1 MNQVYDKVK
10 KCFDILKDKTDF
22 KPKVGIILGSGLGD
36 FANQIQVKAEVSY
49 NDIEGFPVS
58 TVAGHAG
65 KFIFGYLGDVP
76 VMCMKGRVHYYEGY
90 AMSDVVLPIRLM
102 YLMGV
107 RTIML
112 TNAAGGIGEG
122 FNAGDLM
129 MITDQIAC
137 FVPNPL
143 IGPNN
148 EEFGA
153 RFPDM
158 SNIYNRDLQDIIR
171 SVAAKHNIPIKE
183 GVYVQFTGPSY
194 ESPAE
199 IRMLKALG
207 AGAVGMST
215 AVEAIVA
222 NHLGMKIC
230 GISCISNL
238 AAGLSDAP
246 LSHKEVQEAADK
258 AAPLFKELVKEVII
272 NIPSEDLDTY
282 EFIESGTEKKVN

>member
-1 MNQVYDKVK
+1 MNPVYDKVE
-10 KCFDILKDKTDF
+10 KCFEILRSKTDF
-22 KPKVGIILGSGLGD
+22 SPKVGIILGSGLGD
-36 FANQIQVKAEVSY
+36 FANQIQVEVEVPY
-49 NDIEGFPVS
+49 NEIEGFPVS

-76 VMCMKGRVHYYEGY
+76 IMCMKGRVHYYEGY
-90 AMSDVVLPIRLM
+90 AMTDVVLPIRLM

-107 RTIML
+107 RNLLL
-112 TNAAGGIGEG
+112 TNVAGGIGEG
-122 FNAGDLM
+122 FKAGDLM

-143 IGPNN
+143 IGPND
-148 EEFGA
+148 EEYGA

-158 SNIYNRDLQDIIR
+158 SEIYNRDLQAVIR
-171 SVAAKHNIPIKE
+171 NAAAKHNVPIKE
-183 GVYVQFTGPSY
+183 GIYVQLTGPSY

-215 AVEAIVA
+215 TVEAIVA

-238 AAGLSDAP
+238 AAGLSETP

-258 AAPLFKELVKEVII
+258 VAPLFQKLVKEIVLTM
-272 NIPSEDLDTY
+272 PLED
-282 EFIESGTEKKVN
+282 

>member
-1 MNQVYDKVK
+1 MNQVYKKVE
-10 KCFDILKDKTDF
+10 KCFEVLRSKTDF
-22 KPKVGIILGSGLGD
+22 VPQVGIILGSGLGD
-36 FANQIQVKAEVSY
+36 FANHIQVEAEVSY
-49 NDIEGFPVS
+49 NDIDGFPVS

-90 AMSDVVLPIRLM
+90 AMPDVVLPIRLM
-102 YLMGV
+102 YMMGV
-107 RTIML
+107 RTLLL

-122 FNAGDLM
+122 FQAGDLM

-143 IGPNN
+143 IGPND
-148 EEFGA
+148 EKYGP

-158 SNIYNRDLQDIIR
+158 SEIYNRDLQDVIR
-171 SVAAKHNIPIKE
+171 NSAAKYEIPLKE
-183 GVYVQFTGPSY
+183 GVYVQLTGPSY

-215 AVEAIVA
+215 TVEAIVA

-238 AAGLSDAP
+238 AAGLSETP

-258 AAPLFKELVKEVII
+258 AAPLFQKLVKEII
-272 NIPSEDLDTY
+272 ATLPKNE
-282 EFIESGTEKKVN
+282 

>member
-1 MNQVYDKVK
+1 MCGVKSMNFVYEKVE
-10 KCFDILKDKTDF
+10 KCYEVLRNKTDF
-22 KPKVGIILGSGLGD
+22 IPKVGIILGSGLGD
-36 FANQIQVKAEVSY
+36 FANQIKVEAEVSY
-49 NDIEGFPVS
+49 NEIEGFPVS

-65 KFIFGYLGDVP
+65 KFIFGYLDDVP

-90 AMSDVVLPIRLM
+90 AMTDVVLPIRLM
-102 YLMGV
+102 YMMGV
-107 RTIML
+107 RTLLL

-122 FNAGDLM
+122 FQAGDLM

-143 IGPNN
+143 IGPN
-148 EEFGA
+148 EEKYGA

-158 SNIYNRDLQDIIR
+158 SEIYNRELQAVIR
-171 SVAAKHNIPIKE
+171 KAAAKHDIPIKE

-215 AVEAIVA
+215 TVEAIVA

-238 AAGLSDAP
+238 AAGLSQTP

-258 AAPLFKELVKEVII
+258 AAPLFQKLVKEVILTL
-272 NIPSEDLDTY
+272 PLED
-282 EFIESGTEKKVN
+282 

>member
-1 MNQVYDKVK
+1 MNQVYEKVE
-10 KCFDILKDKTDF
+10 KCFEVLRKMTDF
-22 KPKVGIILGSGLGD
+22 APTVGIVLGSGLGD
-36 FANQIQVKAEVSY
+36 FANHIRVETEVAY
-49 NDIEGFPVS
+49 QEIDGFPVS

-65 KFIFGYLGDVP
+65 KFIFGYLDDTP

-102 YLMGV
+102 YRMGV
-107 RTIML
+107 RTLLL

-122 FNAGDLM
+122 FQAGDFM
-129 MITDQIAC
+129 MLTDQIAC

-143 IGPNN
+143 IGPN
-148 EEFGA
+148 EETFGP

-158 SNIYNRDLQDIIR
+158 SEIYDRTLQEVIR
-171 SVAAKHNIPIKE
+171 RAAAKYEIPLKE
-183 GVYVQFTGPSY
+183 GVYVQLTGPSY

-215 AVEAIVA
+215 AVEAITA
-222 NHLGMKIC
+222 RHHGMRVC

-238 AAGLSDAP
+238 AAGINANP
-246 LSHKEVQEAADK
+246 LSHREVQEAADK
-258 AAPLFKELVKEVII
+258 AAPLFEKLVKEVIAT
-272 NIPSEDLDTY
+272 IPD
-282 EFIESGTEKKVN
+282 NA

>member
-1 MNQVYDKVK
+1 MEDNGGVSRMNPVYDKVEN
-10 KCFDILKDKTDF
+10 CFKVLRSKTDF
-22 KPKVGIILGSGLGD
+22 MPKVGIILGSGLGD
-36 FANQIQVKAEVSY
+36 FANQIQVVAEVPY
-49 NDIEGFPVS
+49 NEIEGFPIS

-90 AMSDVVLPIRLM
+90 SMTDVVLPIRLM

-107 RTIML
+107 RNLLL

-122 FNAGDLM
+122 FKAGDLM

-143 IGPNN
+143 IGPND
-148 EEFGA
+148 EKYGA

-158 SNIYNRDLQDIIR
+158 SEIYNRDLQDVIR
-171 SVAAKHNIPIKE
+171 NAAAKHNVPLQE
-183 GVYVQFTGPSY
+183 GIYVQLTGPSY

-215 AVEAIVA
+215 TVEAIVA

-238 AAGLSDAP
+238 AAGLSATP

-258 AAPLFKELVKEVII
+258 AAPLFQALVKEII
-272 NIPSEDLDTY
+272 LTMPLED
-282 EFIESGTEKKVN
+282 

>member
-1 MNQVYDKVK
+1 MNPVYDKVAR
-10 KCFDILKDKTDF
+10 CYEVLRSKTDF
-22 KPKVGIILGSGLGD
+22 VPKVGIILGSGLGD
-36 FANQIQVKAEVSY
+36 FANHIQVVTEVPY
-49 NDIEGFPVS
+49 NEIEGFPVS

-65 KFIFGYLGDVP
+65 KFIFGYLADVP

-90 AMSDVVLPIRLM
+90 AMTDVVLPIRLM
-102 YLMGV
+102 YMMGV
-107 RTIML
+107 RNLLL

-122 FNAGDLM
+122 FKAGDLM

-143 IGPNN
+143 IGPND
-148 EEFGA
+148 EKYGP

-158 SNIYNRDLQDIIR
+158 SEIYNRDLQDIIR
-171 SVAAKHNIPIKE
+171 KAAVKHEVPLKE
-183 GVYVQFTGPSY
+183 GVYVQLTGPSY

-215 AVEAIVA
+215 TVEAIVA

-238 AAGLSDAP
+238 AAGLSETP

-258 AAPLFKELVKEVII
+258 AAPLFQKLVKEIVLTM
-272 NIPSEDLDTY
+272 PLED
-282 EFIESGTEKKVN
+282 

>member
-1 MNQVYDKVK
+1 MNPVYDKVE
-10 KCFDILKDKTDF
+10 KCYEVLRSKTDF
-22 KPKVGIILGSGLGD
+22 VPKVGIILGSGLGD
-36 FANQIQVKAEVSY
+36 FANQIRVESEVPY
-49 NDIEGFPVS
+49 NEIAGFPVS

-90 AMSDVVLPIRLM
+90 AMTDVVLPIRLM
-102 YLMGV
+102 YMMGV
-107 RTIML
+107 RNLLL
-112 TNAAGGIGEG
+112 TNAAGGIGDG
-122 FNAGDLM
+122 FKAGDLM

-143 IGPNN
+143 IGPND
-148 EEFGA
+148 EKYGP

-158 SNIYNRDLQDIIR
+158 SAIYNRDLQDVIR
-171 SVAAKHNIPIKE
+171 SAAAKHNVPIKE
-183 GVYVQFTGPSY
+183 GVYVQLTGPSY

-215 AVEAIVA
+215 TVEAIVA

-238 AAGLSDAP
+238 AAGLSDTP

-258 AAPLFKELVKEVII
+258 AAPLFQKLVKEII
-272 NIPSEDLDTY
+272 MTMPLE
-282 EFIESGTEKKVN
+282 G

>member
-1 MNQVYDKVK
+1 MNPVYDKVE
-10 KCFDILKDKTDF
+10 KCFEILRSKTDF
-22 KPKVGIILGSGLGD
+22 SPKVGIILGSGLGD
-36 FANQIQVKAEVSY
+36 FANQIQVEVEVPY
-49 NDIEGFPVS
+49 NEIEGFPVS

-76 VMCMKGRVHYYEGY
+76 IMCMKGRVHYYEGY
-90 AMSDVVLPIRLM
+90 AMTDVVLPIRLM

-107 RTIML
+107 RNLLL

-122 FNAGDLM
+122 FKAGDLM

-143 IGPNN
+143 IGPND
-148 EEFGA
+148 EKYGA

-158 SNIYNRDLQDIIR
+158 SENYNRDLQAVIR
-171 SVAAKHNIPIKE
+171 NAAAKHNVPIKE
-183 GVYVQFTGPSY
+183 GIYVQLTGPSY

-215 AVEAIVA
+215 TVEAIVA

-238 AAGLSDAP
+238 AAGLSETP

-258 AAPLFKELVKEVII
+258 VAPLFQKLVKEIVLTM
-272 NIPSEDLDTY
+272 PLED
-282 EFIESGTEKKVN
+282 

>member
-1 MNQVYDKVK
+1 MNQVYGKVE
-10 KCFDILKDKTDF
+10 KCFDILKDRTDF

-107 RTIML
+107 RILML

-143 IGPNN
+143 IGPND
-148 EEFGA
+148 EEYGA

-158 SNIYNRDLQDIIR
+158 SNIYNRTLQEIIR

-183 GVYVQFTGPSY
+183 GVYVQLTGPSY

-199 IRMLKALG
+199 IRMLKAFG

-238 AAGLSDAP
+238 AAGLSDSP

-258 AAPLFKELVKEVII
+258 AAPLFQKLVKEVILS
-272 NIPSEDLDTY
+272 IPSEDLQ
-282 EFIESGTEKKVN
+282 KV

>member
-1 MNQVYDKVK
+1 MNPVYDKVAR
-10 KCFDILKDKTDF
+10 CYEVLRSKTDF
-22 KPKVGIILGSGLGD
+22 VPKVGIILGSGLGD
-36 FANQIQVKAEVSY
+36 FANHIQVTAEVPY
-49 NDIEGFPVS
+49 NEIEGFPVS

-65 KFIFGYLGDVP
+65 KFIFGYLADVP

-90 AMSDVVLPIRLM
+90 AMTDVVLPIRLM
-102 YLMGV
+102 YMMGV
-107 RTIML
+107 RNLLL

-122 FNAGDLM
+122 FKAGDLM

-143 IGPNN
+143 IGPND
-148 EEFGA
+148 EKYGP

-158 SNIYNRDLQDIIR
+158 SEIYNRDLQDIIR
-171 SVAAKHNIPIKE
+171 KAAVKHEVPLKE
-183 GVYVQFTGPSY
+183 GVYVQLTGPSY

-215 AVEAIVA
+215 TVEAIVA

-238 AAGLSDAP
+238 AAGLSETP

-258 AAPLFKELVKEVII
+258 AAPLFQKLVKEIVLTM
-272 NIPSEDLDTY
+272 PLED
-282 EFIESGTEKKVN
+282 

>member
-1 MNQVYDKVK
+1 MNPVYDKVE
-10 KCFDILKDKTDF
+10 KCFEVLRSKTDLV
-22 KPKVGIILGSGLGD
+22 PKVGIILGSGLGD
-36 FANQIQVKAEVSY
+36 FANQIQVEAEIPY
-49 NDIEGFPVS
+49 NEIEGFPIS

-90 AMSDVVLPIRLM
+90 AMTDVVLPIRLM

-107 RTIML
+107 RNLLL

-122 FNAGDLM
+122 FKAGDLM

-143 IGPNN
+143 IGPND
-148 EEFGA
+148 EKYGA

-158 SNIYNRDLQDIIR
+158 SEIYNRDLQDVIR
-171 SVAAKHNIPIKE
+171 NAAAKHNVSLQE
-183 GVYVQFTGPSY
+183 GVYVQLTGPSY

-215 AVEAIVA
+215 TVEAIVA

-238 AAGLSDAP
+238 AAGLSETP

-258 AAPLFKELVKEVII
+258 AAPLFQKLVKEII
-272 NIPSEDLDTY
+272 LTMPLED
-282 EFIESGTEKKVN
+282 

>member
-1 MNQVYDKVK
+1 MNQVYEKVE
-10 KCFDILKDKTDF
+10 KCFNILKDRTDF

-65 KFIFGYLGDVP
+65 KFIFGYLDDVP
-76 VMCMKGRVHYYEGY
+76 VMCMKGRIHYYEGY

-107 RTIML
+107 RILML

-129 MITDQIAC
+129 LITDQIAC

-148 EEFGA
+148 DEYGA

-158 SNIYNRDLQDIIR
+158 SNIYNRTLQEIIR
-171 SVAAKHNIPIKE
+171 SVATKHNIPIKE
-183 GVYVQFTGPSY
+183 GVYVQLTGPSY

-199 IRMLKALG
+199 IRMLKTLG

-238 AAGLSDAP
+238 AAGLSDSP

-258 AAPLFKELVKEVII
+258 AAPLFQKLVKEII
-272 NIPSEDLDTY
+272 LNITSEDLP
-282 EFIESGTEKKVN
+282 KV

>member
-1 MNQVYDKVK
+1 MNLVYEKVE
-10 KCFDILKDKTDF
+10 KCFEVLKSKTDF
-22 KPKVGIILGSGLGD
+22 VPQVGIILGSGLGD
-36 FANQIQVKAEVSY
+36 FANHIRVEAEVSY
-49 NDIEGFPVS
+49 SDIDGFPVS

-65 KFIFGYLGDVP
+65 KFIFGYLGDTP

-90 AMSDVVLPIRLM
+90 VMSDVVLPIRLM

-107 RTIML
+107 RTLLL

-122 FNAGDLM
+122 FQAGDLM

-143 IGPNN
+143 IGPND
-148 EEFGA
+148 EKYGA

-158 SNIYNRDLQDIIR
+158 SEIYNRDLQEVIR
-171 SVAAKHNIPIKE
+171 KAAYKYEIPLKE
-183 GVYVQFTGPSY
+183 GVYVQLTGPSY

-238 AAGLSDAP
+238 AAGLSETP

-258 AAPLFKELVKEVII
+258 AAPLFQKLVKEIVATLPK
-272 NIPSEDLDTY
+272 ND
-282 EFIESGTEKKVN
+282 

>member
-1 MNQVYDKVK
+1 MNLVYEKVE
-10 KCFDILKDKTDF
+10 KCFEVLRSKTDF
-22 KPKVGIILGSGLGD
+22 MPQVGIILGSGLGD
-36 FANQIQVKAEVSY
+36 FANHIQVETEVSY
-49 NDIEGFPVS
+49 SEIDGFPVS

-65 KFIFGYLGDVP
+65 KFIFGYLGGIP
-76 VMCMKGRVHYYEGY
+76 VVCMKGRVHYYEGY

-107 RTIML
+107 RTLLL

-122 FNAGDLM
+122 FQAGDLM

-143 IGPNN
+143 IGPND
-148 EEFGA
+148 EKYGP

-158 SNIYNRDLQDIIR
+158 SEIYNRDLQDVIR
-171 SVAAKHNIPIKE
+171 KAAAKYEIPLKE

-199 IRMLKALG
+199 ICMLKALG

-215 AVEAIVA
+215 TVEAIVA

-238 AAGLSDAP
+238 AAGLSETP

-258 AAPLFKELVKEVII
+258 AAPLFQKLVKEII
-272 NIPSEDLDTY
+272 ATLPVDAE
-282 EFIESGTEKKVN
+282 

>member
-1 MNQVYDKVK
+1 MSFVYEKVE
-10 KCFDILKDKTDF
+10 KCYEVLRSKTDF
-22 KPKVGIILGSGLGD
+22 MPKVGIILGSGLGD
-36 FANQIQVKAEVSY
+36 FANHIQVEAEVPY
-49 NDIEGFPVS
+49 NEIEGFPVS

-65 KFIFGYLGDVP
+65 KFIFGFLGEVP

-90 AMSDVVLPIRLM
+90 AMTDVVLPIRLM

-107 RTIML
+107 RTLLL

-122 FNAGDLM
+122 FKAGDLM

-143 IGPNN
+143 IGPND
-148 EEFGA
+148 EKYGA

-158 SNIYNRDLQDIIR
+158 SEIYNRDLQDVIR
-171 SVAAKHNIPIKE
+171 NAAAKHNVPIKE
-183 GVYVQFTGPSY
+183 GVYVQLTGPSY

-215 AVEAIVA
+215 TVEAIVA

-238 AAGLSDAP
+238 AAGLSETP

-258 AAPLFKELVKEVII
+258 AAPLFQKLVKEII
-272 NIPSEDLDTY
+272 MNVPLED
-282 EFIESGTEKKVN
+282 

>member
-1 MNQVYDKVK
+1 MNQVYEKVE
-10 KCFDILKDKTDF
+10 KCFEVLRSKTDF
-22 KPKVGIILGSGLGD
+22 VPQVGIILGSGLGD
-36 FANQIQVKAEVSY
+36 FANHIQVEAEVSY
-49 NDIEGFPVS
+49 NDIDGFPVS

-102 YLMGV
+102 YMMGV
-107 RTIML
+107 RTLLL

-122 FNAGDLM
+122 FQAGDLM

-143 IGPNN
+143 IGPND
-148 EEFGA
+148 EKYGP

-158 SNIYNRDLQDIIR
+158 SEIYNRDLQDVIR
-171 SVAAKHNIPIKE
+171 NAAAKYEIPLKE
-183 GVYVQFTGPSY
+183 GVYVQLTGPSY

-199 IRMLKALG
+199 IRVLKALG

-215 AVEAIVA
+215 TVEAIVA

-238 AAGLSDAP
+238 AAGLSETP

-258 AAPLFKELVKEVII
+258 AAPLFQKLVKEII
-272 NIPSEDLDTY
+272 ATLPKND
-282 EFIESGTEKKVN
+282 